1 MGIYPRLFIPVFF
14 LVTVAFSVRY
24 TVIFQSETAYANAQ
38 YQTDAMQL
46 AHYLAATLEP
56 LAAQHDSATAKAI
69 LGSVIVL
76 SKDLVAINLEHG
88 KTGIDYRNPHPVAPL
103 YPGWFGKLTRIDT
116 LRFDFPISSV
126 MVGDGRLRLIYSP
139 VVPLNRIWLSL
150 RKQAL
155 ISMIIISVFL
165 LGLAALVAAKRNT
178 LSRFAGVAER
188 FRQGEYAVR
197 MAPGRTPEARA
208 LAATFNHM
216 ASAVENLMSSLR
228 TSQSR
233 LDEQLAQT
241 SEMQKGMQ
249 QASWQNYHDVLTGL
263 PNRAA
268 LASRFEQEMYLA
280 RERRRM
286 LAVCLFDLDH
296 FQNINARIGPE
307 AGDELLKQAAAR
319 LHTFADQRHY
329 VARLGGDEFVLLLS
343 GQDNLAAIERHVD
356 QLLRQLNQ
364 PYQYEQQQLA
374 LSLSAGV
381 AIYAGKDVS
390 AETLL
395 RHADQAL
402 YQAKLTGRSKMHIF
416 DAGLDEEV
424 RTHHTRRSEVRQALL
439 ARELRLYYQPKID
452 MRGGAIVGMEALLRW
467 QHPQKGIVMPG
478 QFLPLVEHTDLIIDI
493 GEWVLRQALA
503 QMQLW
508 SRAGR
513 RWVVSVNIAARHFQM
528 PDFVPRLTHILS
540 AYPDAE
546 AAMLELE
553 ILESSALHDIEHV
566 RRIMMECQQLGIT
579 FALDD
584 FGTGYSSMAYL
595 KRLPANVLKI
605 DQSFVRNM
613 LHDQD
618 DLHLVGAVIGLAR
631 SFNLS
636 VIAEGVETI
645 EHGTALMRLGCDL
658 AQGYGI
664 ARPMPAEAVQPWAAS
679 FSAAPNWRPVLAHE
693 S

>member
-14 LVTVAFSVRY
+14 LVTTVFSVRY
-24 TVIFQSETAYANAQ
+24 TFLFQSETASAKAQ
-38 YQTDAMQL
+38 YQAEAQQL

-56 LAAQHDSATAKAI
+56 LADQHDHATTKAI
-69 LGSVIVL
+69 LSSVMVL
-76 SKDLVAINLEHG
+76 GKDLVAISLVHG
-88 KTGIDYRNPHPVAPL
+88 TVSIDYRNPHPAVPF
-103 YPGWFGKLTRIDT
+103 YPAWFSALSEIDA
-116 LRFDFPISSV
+116 LRLDFPIASV
-126 MVGDGRLRLIYSP
+126 HTGGARLRLDYSP
-139 VVPLNRIWLSL
+139 VSPINRIWLSM
-150 RKQAL
+150 RKQA
-155 ISMIIISVFL
+155 IISLLTIGLFL
-165 LGLAALVAAKRNT
+165 LVLGAVVAAKRST
-178 LSRFAGVAER
+178 LSRFAGIAER

-216 ASAVENLMSSLR
+216 ASAVETLVGSLR
-228 TSQSR
+228 TSQKK

-241 SEMQKGMQ
+241 SEMQKDMQ

-286 LAVCLFDLDH
+286 LAICLFDLDH

-319 LHTFADQRHY
+319 LHAFADQRHY

-343 GQDNLAAIERHVD
+343 GQDNLASIERHVD
-356 QLLRQLNQ
+356 QLLRELNQ

-439 ARELRLYYQPKID
+439 ASELRLYYQPKIN

-467 QHPQKGIVMPG
+467 QHPQQGIVKPG
-478 QFLPLVEHTDLIIDI
+478 QFLPLVEHTDLIIEI
-493 GEWVLRQALA
+493 GEWVLRQALS
-503 QMQLW
+503 QMQQW
-508 SRAGR
+508 SRPGR
-513 RWVVSVNIAARHFQM
+513 HWVVSVNIAARHFQM
-528 PDFVPRLTHILS
+528 ADFVPRLKQIL
-540 AYPDAE
+540 AE
-546 AAMLELE
+546 FPGAEPAMLELE

-566 RRIMMECQQLGIT
+566 RGIMMECQQLGIT

-584 FGTGYSSMAYL
+584 FGTGYSSMSYL

-645 EHGTALMRLGCDL
+645 EHGTALMGLGCDL

-664 ARPMPAEAVQPWAAS
+664 ARPMPAEAVQSWAAS